1 MTDSS
6 RGLRGGSWLGS
17 ELYLQS
23 SSRLEYGPTKE
34 FRNLGFRVATVPESS
49 TYALI
54 LMAGAGWLLAKRRWS
69 W

>member
-1 MTDSS
+1 MIGSS
-6 RGLRGGSWLGS
+6 QGLRGGSWLGN

-23 SSRLEYGPTKE
+23 SSRLEYGPTNE
-34 FRNLGFRVATVPESS
+34 FRNLGFRVATVPEPS

>member
-6 RGLRGGSWLGS
+6 RGLRGGSWLGN

-23 SSRLEYGPTKE
+23 SSRLEYGPTNE
-34 FRNLGFRVATVPESS
+34 FRNLGFRVATVPEPS
-49 TYALI
+49 TYALL
-54 LMAGAGWLLAKRRWS
+54 LMAGAGWLLAKRRRS